1 MNHIPQEEVLATSH
15 RKLGSYTLQT
25 QLIRDETY
33 TWTPADGSPEL
44 HIRSGALTRWLHEH
58 AKQKI
63 IELTFPE
70 DTLEGIIARHGVD
83 VQRALRLTDEAAAVP
98 VVVAMLETEYAGTHL
113 LLDGAHRRYYWA
125 ERKVNVLR
133 GWAVPEVIWRQF
145 IFDPATEA
153 VAVEDRK

>member
-1 MNHIPQEEVLATSH
+1 MLATSH

-25 QLIRDETY
+25 QLVRDESY
-33 TWTPADGSPEL
+33 TFTPNDGSPEI

-58 AKQKI
+58 AQSKI
-63 IELTFPE
+63 IELTFPD

-83 VQRALRLTDEAAAVP
+83 VQRALRLTDEAAAQP
-98 VVVAMLETEYAGTHL
+98 VVVACFETEYAGTHL

-133 GWAVPEVIWRQF
+133 SWAVPEAIWRHF
-145 IFDPATEA
+145 IFDPATDA
-153 VAVEDRK
+153 VAVQDRV